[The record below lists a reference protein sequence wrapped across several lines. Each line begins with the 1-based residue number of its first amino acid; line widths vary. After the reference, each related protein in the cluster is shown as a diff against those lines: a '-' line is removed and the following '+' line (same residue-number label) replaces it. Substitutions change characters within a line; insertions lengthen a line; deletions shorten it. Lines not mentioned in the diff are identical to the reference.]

1 MIEFLV
7 WAMLNFGGVYFGV
20 WGLYLWWKYGR
31 DTKGR

>member
-7 WAMLNFGGVYFGV
+7 WAMLNFGGIYFGA